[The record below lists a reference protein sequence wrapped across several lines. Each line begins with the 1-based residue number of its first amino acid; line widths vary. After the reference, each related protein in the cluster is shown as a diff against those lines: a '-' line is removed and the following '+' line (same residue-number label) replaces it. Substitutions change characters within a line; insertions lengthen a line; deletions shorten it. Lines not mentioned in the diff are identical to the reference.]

1 MENFY
6 SAYSKTVN
14 GDTFYFVKKYRVFP
28 EYNNVP
34 PILDKYAMH
43 SDFEKA
49 CKIAMIYDKAI
60 QQQLAD
66 KLPYNIAL
74 TSVKEIQP
82 AKAEIYRFRALQINL
97 PSLLKLNRLR
107 KVS

>member
-6 SAYSKTVN
+6 TAYLKTVN
-14 GDTFYFVKKYRVFP
+14 GDTFYFVKKYQIFT
-28 EYNNVP
+28 EYPNVP

-43 SDFEKA
+43 TDFEKA
-49 CKIAMIYDKAI
+49 CKIAMIYDKVI

-66 KLPYNIAL
+66 KLQYNNAL
-74 TSVKEIQP
+74 TSVKETQR
-82 AKAEIYRFRALQINL
+82 ANGQIYKFRTRQINF
-97 PSLLKLNRLR
+97 PSLLKLNWLR